1 LVEEARGFRLDIL
14 QKAIFDA
21 VNANEPD
28 HLSFAELGISS
39 IFWQVVSATVLGT
52 V

>member
-1 LVEEARGFRLDIL
+1 LVEEAREFRLDFP
-14 QKAIFDA
+14 QKAIFEA

-28 HLSFAELGISS
+28 LLSFAELGISS